1 METVQQNGRF
11 TLSSSKFHSNIY
23 SSLFA
28 KNAVTYYTKL
38 YTTEYAVT
46 YYTKLFITKYAVTY
60 YTKLCLTKY
69 AVTYYTK
76 LCITKYA
83 VTYYTKLCITKMDK
97 IVKQLENDSGPHKNA
112 EYEDY
117 I

>member
-1 METVQQNGRF
+1 MAVLHF
-11 TLSSSKFHSNIY
+11 FSSKFHSNIY

-38 YTTEYAVT
+38 C
-46 YYTKLFITKYAVTY
+46 ITKYAVTY